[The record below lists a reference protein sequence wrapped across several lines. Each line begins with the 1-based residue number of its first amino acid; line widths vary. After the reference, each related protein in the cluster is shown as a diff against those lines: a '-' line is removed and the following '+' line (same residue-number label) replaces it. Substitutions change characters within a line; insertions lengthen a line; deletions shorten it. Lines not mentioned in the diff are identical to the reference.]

1 MTDPTN
7 PIGAIKPLAAGTLI
21 GPYEVSGYIARGG
34 MGLVYRARH
43 RTLHED
49 VALKLLY
56 PHLTGN
62 AEFTTRFQREG
73 QAMAKLRHPNIAQ
86 VFNADM
92 LDGHYFLAMEFASRG
107 TLQQLIAKTKQLPVE
122 QALII
127 ARQMAQAL
135 AFAHSKRI
143 VHRDVK
149 PSNILWMDEARFVL
163 TDFGI
168 AQSGGNTGQ
177 LTGIGS
183 IGTPEYMSPE
193 QGQGLAVDGRSDV
206 YSLGIVLYEML
217 AGKVP
222 FSADNPIATVYKHT
236 RENPV
241 TIHKLRIDITPAVRD
256 IVHKAIAKKPQDRF
270 QTAGEMA
277 AAIAQVQ
284 SIKPVRRVPV
294 VLFGLG
300 GVVVASVAAA
310 GVMISNNPIGA
321 ILTATS
327 TLTPTTR
334 TAQVTRNADIKA
346 TSTLAPT
353 QVIGLDTN
361 ATETVTPTN
370 TPASTATATLTE
382 TPTPSETPSS
392 TATTTPTP
400 TSTATATGTATSTST
415 ATPTATPTLTTAT
428 PSTTPTAPATAS
440 ITPSPTATA
449 SPSPSPTAIPTA
461 KATAIPTRVATR
473 RPVIRVTARPR
484 PSATARPVVVI
495 QPTDA
500 VVQPTSP
507 PDYQQP
513 PAQPEPPSQPE
524 PEPQPPPPPTAAPA
538 EPAPPPTPA

>member
-92 LDGHYFLAMEFASRG
+92 LDGYYFLAMEFASRG

-122 QALII
+122 QALLI

-241 TIHKLRIDITPAVRD
+241 TIHKLRMDITPAVRD

-321 ILTATS
+321 TPTATS
-327 TLTPTTR
+327 TLTPTTQ
-334 TAQVTRNADIKA
+334 TAQITRNADIKA

-353 QVIGLDTN
+353 QVIGLDTS
-361 ATETVTPTN
+361 ATETVTPTS
-370 TPASTATATLTE
+370 TPASTATATPTE
-382 TPTPSETPSS
+382 TPTPSE
-392 TATTTPTP
+392 TP

-461 KATAIPTRVATR
+461 IPTRVATR

-513 PAQPEPPSQPE
+513 PAQPQPPSQPE
-524 PEPQPPPPPTAAPA
+524 PQPQPPPPPTAAPA
-538 EPAPPPTPA
+538 EPAPAPTPA

>member
-1 MTDPTN
+1 
-7 PIGAIKPLAAGTLI
+7 
-21 GPYEVSGYIARGG
+21 
-34 MGLVYRARH
+34 
-43 RTLHED
+43 
-49 VALKLLY
+49 
-56 PHLTGN
+56 
-62 AEFTTRFQREG
+62 
-73 QAMAKLRHPNIAQ
+73 
-86 VFNADM
+86 
-92 LDGHYFLAMEFASRG
+92 
-107 TLQQLIAKTKQLPVE
+107 
-122 QALII
+122 
-127 ARQMAQAL
+127 
-135 AFAHSKRI
+135 
-143 VHRDVK
+143 
-149 PSNILWMDEARFVL
+149 MDEARFVL

-353 QVIGLDTN
+353 QVIGLDTS
-361 ATETVTPTN
+361 ATETVTPTS
-370 TPASTATATLTE
+370 TPASTVTATPTE

-449 SPSPSPTAIPTA
+449 SPSPTA

-513 PAQPEPPSQPE
+513 PAQPQPPSQPE
-524 PEPQPPPPPTAAPA
+524 PEPQPQPPPPPTAAPA